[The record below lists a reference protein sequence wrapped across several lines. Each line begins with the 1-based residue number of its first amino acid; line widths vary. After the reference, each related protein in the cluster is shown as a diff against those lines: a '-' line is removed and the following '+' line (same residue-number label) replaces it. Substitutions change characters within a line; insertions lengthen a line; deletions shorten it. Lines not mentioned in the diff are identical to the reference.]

1 MKCFQQPNLKILHA
15 VARQHWELS
24 HSQIT
29 LDKKLGEGQFGDVF
43 RGTLK
48 TRAGPVIPVAI
59 KTVGSFL
66 SLRLIP
72 NLVFFQLKTKMA
84 DKGARDMLMKEARM
98 NMRLEH
104 RNVIRMYGVAVDR
117 EP

>member
-1 MKCFQQPNLKILHA
+1 
-15 VARQHWELS
+15 
-24 HSQIT
+24 
-29 LDKKLGEGQFGDVF
+29 
-43 RGTLK
+43 
-48 TRAGPVIPVAI
+48 
-59 KTVGSFL
+59 
-66 SLRLIP
+66 
-72 NLVFFQLKTKMA
+72 MA